1 MTDGKVAVTNEG
13 NGIAAALVKT
23 LRSSGI
29 DAEVVDELP
38 SSGPSAVIFLGGLRD
53 VSTVD
58 EAVAIN
64 REAFNTARAF
74 KGGNAEGG
82 LFVTVSDLGG
92 DFGLGGASLSNGHGP
107 RAWSGGLG
115 GLAKTAAIEWP
126 STTVRSIDVARGG
139 RSPDS
144 IAADIA
150 DELLCGGSDPEIGLG
165 AEGQRVTLRSTPVAV
180 QSGLQPL
187 GEDDV
192 IVVSGGGRGV
202 TAATIIELA
211 KATKATFVLLG
222 RSALTAEP
230 KEAVGV
236 PDDASLKRALLDAA
250 KVSGVRLTPNELSS
264 QVSKILANREIE
276 QTVASI
282 AAAGGRARY
291 ISVDITSADAV
302 AIELSKIRAE
312 FGAITGVV
320 HGAGVLADKLIVDK
334 TDAQF
339 DSVFNTKVGG
349 LQGLLAATDSDPLKL
364 LCLFSSVAARTGN
377 NGQVDYA
384 MANEVL
390 NKVAAAER
398 RRRGDAC
405 VVKSL
410 GWGPWDGGMVSPALK
425 AHFASMGVS
434 LIPLDDGARLFV
446 AEIASPQRDDVELVL
461 GGGVLPDAHA
471 AL

>member
-1 MTDGKVAVTNEG
+1 MYGPVHDLA
-13 NGIAAALVKT
+13 
-23 LRSSGI
+23 SS
-29 DAEVVDELP
+29 
-38 SSGPSAVIFLGGLRD
+38 SVIFLGGLRD

-64 REAFNTARAF
+64 REAFDTARAF
-74 KGGNAEGG
+74 KRGSAEGG

-92 DFGLGGASLSNGHGP
+92 DFGLGGSSLSNGHGA

-139 RSPDS
+139 RAASA
-144 IAADIA
+144 IAAAIA
-150 DELLCGGSDPEIGLG
+150 NELLSGGSELEIGLSADG
-165 AEGQRVTLRSTPVAV
+165 ERTTLRSTSVAV
-180 QSGLQPL
+180 QPGVQPL
-187 GEDDV
+187 GESDV

-202 TAATIIELA
+202 TAATMIELA
-211 KATKATFVLLG
+211 KDTKATFVLLG
-222 RSALTAEP
+222 RSALAVEP
-230 KEAVGV
+230 NEAVGA
-236 PDDASLKRALLDAA
+236 PDDASLKRVLLDAA
-250 KVSGVRLTPNELSS
+250 KVSGEALTPNELSS
-264 QVSKILANREIE
+264 RVSKILANREIE
-276 QTVASI
+276 QTIRAI
-282 AAAGGRARY
+282 LAAGGRARY
-291 ISVDITSADAV
+291 VSVDITSADAV
-302 AIELSKIRAE
+302 GIELSKIRAE
-312 FGAITGVV
+312 FGPITGVV

-339 DSVFNTKVGG
+339 DSVFNTKVAG
-349 LQGLLAATDSDPLKL
+349 LRGLLAATDSDPLKL

-398 RRRGDAC
+398 RRRGETC

-425 AHFASMGVS
+425 THFESMGVS
-434 LIPLDDGARLFV
+434 LISLDGGARMLV

-461 GGGVLPDAHA
+461 GGGVLPDVVSSDT
-471 AL
+471 

>member
-1 MTDGKVAVTNEG
+1 M
-13 NGIAAALVKT
+13 

-29 DAEVVDELP
+29 DADIVDDI
-38 SSGPSAVIFLGGLRD
+38 SASSAVSFVFLGGLRE
-53 VSTVD
+53 VSSVD

-64 REAFNTARAF
+64 REAFDAARAF
-74 KGGNAEGG
+74 KKGSAEGG
-82 LFVTVSDLGG
+82 LFVTISDLGG
-92 DFGLGGASLSNGHGP
+92 DFGLGGSSLSNGQGD

-139 RSPDS
+139 RSAGM
-144 IAADIA
+144 IAGAIA
-150 DELLCGGSDPEIGLG
+150 NELLSGGSELEIGLG
-165 AEGQRVTLRSTPVAV
+165 ADGERVTLRSRPVAV
-180 QSGLQPL
+180 QPGVQPM
-187 GEDDV
+187 GESDV

-202 TAATIIELA
+202 TAATMIELA
-211 KATKATFVLLG
+211 RDTKATFVLLG
-222 RSALTAEP
+222 RSALAVEP
-230 KEAVGV
+230 TEAVGV
-236 PDDASLKRALLDAA
+236 ADDTSLKRALLDAA
-250 KVSGVRLTPNELSS
+250 KVSGEALTPNELSS
-264 QVSKILANREIE
+264 RVSKILANREIE
-276 QTVASI
+276 QTIASI
-282 AAAGGRARY
+282 TAVGAQARY
-291 ISVDITSADAV
+291 VSVDITSTDAV
-302 AIELSKIRAE
+302 STELSKVRSE
-312 FGAITGVV
+312 FGPITGVV

-339 DSVFNTKVGG
+339 DAVFNTKVAG
-349 LQGLLAATDSDPLKL
+349 LRVLLKATDSDPLKL

-398 RRRGDAC
+398 RRRGETC

-425 AHFASMGVS
+425 THFASMGVS
-434 LIPLDDGARLFV
+434 LIPLDGGARMLV

-461 GGGVLPDAHA
+461 GGAVLPGSSP

>member
-1 MTDGKVAVTNEG
+1 
-13 NGIAAALVKT
+13 
-23 LRSSGI
+23 
-29 DAEVVDELP
+29 VDDLP
-38 SSGPSAVIFLGGLRD
+38 SSSPSSVIFLGGLRE
-53 VSTVD
+53 VSSVD

-64 REAFNTARAF
+64 REAFNAARAF
-74 KGGNAEGG
+74 KKGTAEGG
-82 LFVTVSDLGG
+82 LFVTISDLGG
-92 DFGLGGASLSNGHGP
+92 DFGLGGSSLSNGHGP
-107 RAWSGGLG
+107 RAWTGGLG

-139 RSPDS
+139 RSAGP
-144 IAADIA
+144 IAAAIA
-150 DELLCGGSDPEIGLG
+150 DELLSGGSELEIGLG
-165 AEGQRVTLRSTPVAV
+165 ADGERVTLRSTPVAV
-180 QSGLQPL
+180 QSGVQPL
-187 GEDDV
+187 GKNDV

-202 TAATIIELA
+202 TAATMIELA
-211 KATKATFVLLG
+211 RDTKATFVLLG
-222 RSALTAEP
+222 RSALAVEP

-236 PDDASLKRALLDAA
+236 PDDKSLKRALLDAA
-250 KVSGVRLTPNELSS
+250 NVSGVALTPNELSS
-264 QVSKILANREIE
+264 HVSKILANREIE
-276 QTVASI
+276 QTITSI
-282 AAAGGRARY
+282 TAAGGRARY
-291 ISVDITSADAV
+291 VSVDITSADAV
-302 AIELSKIRAE
+302 AAELSKIRAE

-339 DSVFNTKVGG
+339 DSVFNTKVAG
-349 LQGLLAATDSDPLKL
+349 LRGLLAATDSDPLKL

-398 RRRGDAC
+398 RRRGEAC

-434 LIPLDDGARLFV
+434 LIPLDGGARMLV

-461 GGGVLPDAHA
+461 GGGVLPGSDAQ
-471 AL
+471 

>member
-1 MTDGKVAVTNEG
+1 M
-13 NGIAAALVKT
+13 L
-23 LRSSGI
+23 S
-29 DAEVVDELP
+29 VD
-38 SSGPSAVIFLGGLRD
+38 D
-53 VSTVD
+53 
-58 EAVAIN
+58 AVAIN
-64 REAFNTARAF
+64 REAFNAARAF
-74 KGGNAEGG
+74 KRGAADGG

-92 DFGLGGASLSNGHGP
+92 DFGLGGSSLSNGHGQ

-139 RSPDS
+139 RSAGL
-144 IAADIA
+144 IATAIA
-150 DELLCGGSDPEIGLG
+150 NELLSGGSELEIGLG
-165 AEGQRVTLRSTPVAV
+165 ADGERVTLRSTPVAV
-180 QSGLQPL
+180 QPGLQPL
-187 GEDDV
+187 GKNDV

-202 TAATIIELA
+202 TAATMIELA
-211 KATKATFVLLG
+211 RDTKATFVLLG
-222 RSALTAEP
+222 RSALAAEP

-236 PDDASLKRALLDAA
+236 PDDAALKRALLDAA
-250 KVSGVRLTPNELSS
+250 KVSGVKLTPNELSS
-264 QVSKILANREIE
+264 HVSKILANREIE
-276 QTVASI
+276 QTITSI

-291 ISVDITSADAV
+291 VSVDITSADAV
-302 AIELSKIRAE
+302 AAELSKIRVE

-334 TDAQF
+334 TDEQF
-339 DSVFNTKVGG
+339 DSVFNTKVAG
-349 LQGLLAATDSDPLKL
+349 LRGLLAATDSDPLKL

-398 RRRGDAC
+398 RRRGDTC

-434 LIPLDDGARLFV
+434 LIPLEGGARMFV

-461 GGGVLPDAHA
+461 GGGVLTGSHA
-471 AL
+471 L